1 VPIRKAVSEALL
13 ANRPFYSLEFFPPK
27 NPEDWPGF
35 FATAERLRALNPLFA
50 SVTYGAGGST
60 QENTL
65 EITSRLAKMHLEPM
79 AHLTCVGA
87 TRASLRDFLQKL
99 RANNVTA
106 ILALRGDPPKQ
117 PAEDN
122 TPYDWNAGEFCHASD
137 LVNFVRAEFP
147 EFTLSVAAYPTP
159 HPESPSYEADR
170 NATADKL
177 KHSDFGISQLFFDP
191 RDYFEMVRQLRNRGV
206 STPVLPGILP
216 IQSFASIR
224 RVLAMSGCNIP
235 AKLYMAIEEAHE
247 KGGTE
252 AVKEA
257 GIRLAIDQI
266 KQLLDGGV
274 PGVHLYTLNKAG
286 MCLRIAEGVGPLT

>member
-1 VPIRKAVSEALL
+1 MSIRNALSG
-13 ANRPFYSLEFFPPK
+13 AIQSNKPFYSLEFFPPK
-27 NPEDWPGF
+27 NPDDWPDF

-60 QENTL
+60 QNNTL
-65 EITSRLAKMHLEPM
+65 EITTRLAQMHMEPM

-87 TRASLRDFLQKL
+87 TKTGLRDFLQKL
-99 RANNVTA
+99 RASNVTA
-106 ILALRGDPPKQ
+106 ILALRGDPPKGN
-117 PAEDN
+117 EV
-122 TPYDWNAGEFCHASD
+122 YDWGKGEFSHASD
-137 LVNFVRAEFP
+137 LVDFVRAEFP

-170 NATADKL
+170 NATALKL
-177 KHSDFGISQLFFDP
+177 RQSDFGISQLFFDP
-191 RDYFEMVRQLRNRGV
+191 RDYFEMVRQLKNRGV
-206 STPVLPGILP
+206 TTPVLPGILP

-224 RVLAMSGCNIP
+224 RVLAMSGCTIP

-257 GIRLAIDQI
+257 GIRLAIDLI

-274 PGVHLYTLNKAG
+274 PGVHLYTLNKAS
-286 MCLRIAEGVGPLT
+286 MCLRIAEGVGI